1 MLAAQP
7 HRAFAAAPA
16 RGVARRATVQV
27 VCAKR
32 TKAADFRALSTEEA
46 LSRLAALKQ
55 EKMQLQYFQRSR
67 GAILNPDNKE

>member
-7 HRAFAAAPA
+7 RAAFAAPA
-16 RGVARRATVQV
+16 RGGVARRATVQV

-46 LSRLAALKQ
+46 LSRLAALKK

-67 GAILNPDNKE
+67 GAILNPENKE